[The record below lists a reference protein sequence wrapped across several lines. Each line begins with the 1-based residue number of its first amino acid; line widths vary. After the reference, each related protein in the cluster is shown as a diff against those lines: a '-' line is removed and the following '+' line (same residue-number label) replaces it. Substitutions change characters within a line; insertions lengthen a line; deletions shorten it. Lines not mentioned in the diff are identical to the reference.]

1 MEDVITTLILTISL
15 HFIGD
20 PSHLKDK
27 NVELLS
33 NLKCKKLSDFQK
45 YKNTRR
51 YYVSYN
57 SVTEMTVVAAASAE
71 EYLPNCQSND
81 DRDQVGSLE
90 RPR

>member
-1 MEDVITTLILTISL
+1 M
-15 HFIGD
+15 
-20 PSHLKDK
+20 
-27 NVELLS
+27 
-33 NLKCKKLSDFQK
+33 
-45 YKNTRR
+45 
-51 YYVSYN
+51 SYN